1 MKTNDANFIKVAECC
16 SKRPLSARKIAES
29 YFLIWE
35 ILI

>member
-1 MKTNDANFIKVAECC
+1 MKTNDANFKKIAECC
-16 SKRPLSARKIAES
+16 SKRPLSSIKLAES

>member
-1 MKTNDANFIKVAECC
+1 MLTNDANFKKVAECC
-16 SKRPLSARKIAES
+16 SKRLLSVIKIAES